1 MQTPFRIGSIVV
13 DPPLI
18 LAPMAGITDQYFRR
32 ILKRIGGVGVVSM
45 EFISSEA
52 LTRGSERT
60 RSMMHFHEEE
70 RPLAIQIYGSD
81 AARMSEAAAFV
92 QELGA
97 DLVDINMGCPANKI
111 LKGCA
116 GAALMGDLEQ
126 AEGIIRACRDRVRI
140 PLTVKFRLGLD
151 DQRLNYLELGRACEA
166 NGVDAVSLHA
176 RTARQMFSGEADWQR
191 IRRLK
196 ETLSIP
202 VNGNGDILT
211 SEDAMCMWES
221 TGCDGVM
228 IGRGAMQNPWLFRQT
243 AARLRGEEVAP
254 VTLEERRSMILG
266 HFRLLRDQEEERFAL
281 HKIRTFT
288 GWYTHG
294 LPNGKHLRQKI
305 SSLPTVDAFLN
316 EVEAFF
322 ESSRSTVAA

>member
-1 MQTPFRIGSIVV
+1 MAQAFRIGRVPV

-32 ILKRIGGVGVVSM
+32 ILKRIGGVGVVCM

-60 RSMMHFHEEE
+60 RSLMHFHEEE

-81 AARMSEAAAFV
+81 PVRMSDAAQFV

-116 GAALMGDLEQ
+116 GAALMGDLKL

-151 DQRLNYLELGRACEA
+151 DQRSNYLEIGRICEA
-166 NGVDAVSLHA
+166 NGVDGVALHA
-176 RTARQMFSGEADWQR
+176 RTARQMFSGQADWPR
-191 IRRLK
+191 IRKLK
-196 ETLSIP
+196 ESLSIP
-202 VNGNGDILT
+202 VSGNGDILT
-211 SEDAMCMWES
+211 PEDALSMWRE

-243 AARLRGEEVAP
+243 AARLRGEEDGP
-254 VTLEERRSMILG
+254 VTLEDRREMILR
-266 HFRLLRDQEEERFAL
+266 HFRLLKDLEEGRFAL
-281 HKIRTFT
+281 HKMRTFS

-305 SSLPTVDAFLN
+305 SSLGTVDDFIQ
-316 EVEAFF
+316 EVEIFF
-322 ESSRSTVAA
+322 DSFRSHAAA

>member
-1 MQTPFRIGSIVV
+1 MLQAFRLGSVTV

-32 ILKRIGGVGVVSM
+32 ILKRIGGVGIVSM

-81 AARMSEAAAFV
+81 PARMSDAAAFV
-92 QELGA
+92 QDLGA
-97 DLVDINMGCPANKI
+97 DIVDINMGCPANKI

-116 GAALMGDLEQ
+116 GAALMGDLRL
-126 AEGIIRACRDRVRI
+126 AEGIVRACRDRVKI
-140 PLTVKFRLGLD
+140 PLTVKFRAGLD
-151 DQRLNYLELGRACEA
+151 DHRSNYLELGRVCEA
-166 NGVDAVSLHA
+166 NGVDAVALHA
-176 RTARQMFSGEADWQR
+176 RTARQMFTGKADWQR
-191 IRRLK
+191 IRTLK
-196 ETLSIP
+196 EALSIP
-202 VNGNGDILT
+202 VSGNGDIMT
-211 SEDAMCMWES
+211 PEDALAMRRE

-228 IGRGAMQNPWLFRQT
+228 IGRGAMQNPWIFRQT
-243 AARLRGEEVAP
+243 AARLKGEETPA
-254 VTLEERRSMILG
+254 VTLQERREMILG
-266 HFRLLRDQEEERFAL
+266 HFRLLRDGEEERFAL

-305 SSLPTVDAFLN
+305 SSIATVDDFIA
-316 EVEAFF
+316 EVEGFF
-322 ESSRSTVAA
+322 DSFQAHAA

>member
-1 MQTPFRIGSIVV
+1 MKQAFRIGNVPV

-60 RSMMHFHEEE
+60 RAMMHFHEEE

-81 AARMSEAAAFV
+81 AARMSDAAAFV

-111 LKGCA
+111 LKGCS
-116 GAALMGDLEQ
+116 GAALMGDLRL
-126 AEGIIRACRDRVRI
+126 AERIIRACRDRVRI

-151 DQRLNYLELGRACEA
+151 DQRSNYLDLGRACEA
-166 NGVDAVSLHA
+166 NGVDGVALHA
-176 RTARQMFSGEADWQR
+176 RTARQMFSGKADWDR

-202 VNGNGDILT
+202 VSGNGDILT
-211 SEDAMCMWES
+211 PDDALAMWRA

-228 IGRGAMQNPWLFRQT
+228 IGRGAMQNPWIFRAT
-243 AARLRGEEVAP
+243 AARLRGEEAP
-254 VTLEERRSMILG
+254 RVTWEDRREMILG
-266 HFRLLRDQEEERFAL
+266 HFRMLRDEEEERFAL

-294 LPNGKHLRQKI
+294 LPNGKHLRQRI
-305 SSLPTVDAFLN
+305 SSLPTVDAFLE
-316 EVEAFF
+316 EVERFF
-322 ESSRSTVAA
+322 HTFHSTAAA

>member
-1 MQTPFRIGSIVV
+1 MLRIGRVLV

-32 ILKRIGGVGVVSM
+32 ILKRIGGVGAVSM
-45 EFISSEA
+45 EFVSSEA

-60 RSMMHFHEEE
+60 RSMMAYHEDE

-92 QELGA
+92 EAIGA
-97 DLVDINMGCPANKI
+97 DIVDINMGCPANKI

-116 GAALMGDLEQ
+116 GAALMGDLRV
-126 AEGIIRACRDRVRI
+126 AEEILRGCRDRVRI

-151 DQRLNYLELGRACEA
+151 DHRSNYLDLGRLCEA
-166 NGVDAVSLHA
+166 NGVDAVALHA
-176 RTARQMFSGEADWQR
+176 RTARQMFAGRSDWHR
-191 IRRLK
+191 IRKLK
-196 ETLSIP
+196 ESLSIP
-202 VNGNGDILT
+202 VSGNGDILT
-211 SEDAMCMWES
+211 PEDALAMRME

-228 IGRGAMQNPWLFRQT
+228 IGRGAMQNPWIFRQT
-243 AARLRGEEVAP
+243 AARLRGEEISP
-254 VTLEERRSMILG
+254 VTLDDRREMILG

-305 SSLPTVDAFLN
+305 SSLMTVDAFLN
-316 EVEAFF
+316 EVESFF
-322 ESSRSTVAA
+322 EACGETAAA